1 MAGAAKHPLAGKW
14 RITEMELW
22 DADFLDLVQSAF
34 ISFDGKGSG
43 EFAFGAVQAG
53 LDCWFG
59 SQSVDFTWEGFDE
72 MDPVHGDGDAELQED
87 GTLTGEIRYHR
98 GDESTFKARRW

>member
-1 MAGAAKHPLAGKW
+1 MAEVSKHPLAGKW

-22 DADFLDLVQSAF
+22 DADFLDLVQPAY
-34 ISFDGKGSG
+34 ISFDGEGSG

-53 LDCWFG
+53 
-59 SQSVDFTWEGFDE
+59 DFTREGFDE
-72 MDPVHGDGDAELQED
+72 MDPVRGEGDAEVEEN
-87 GTLTGEIRYHR
+87 GTLTGEIRYHL